1 MGKTESSKL
10 PRGVTIRKHSQGETI
25 NITFTYKGVKCR
37 EPLSNLEVN
46 SKNLKY
52 AERILGEIHNKIER
66 GTFVYA
72 DYFPRSSRLK
82 IFGNAAAGKTV
93 KMYLDEYIGICET
106 RKLSPSTIGGYKKCR
121 SALVSLHSFPASELT
136 PAAMKAWIQSRTT
149 TLKTIRNQL
158 SFLRSALDEAV
169 TDGVLQINPVSL
181 VTASRYQSDKSS
193 ADSNYIVDPLSPDEV
208 DALLASSGNKQWENL
223 FMFAIQTGLRSS
235 ELCALRWRDIDF
247 IGKTAHVQNA
257 SVVGVIKGTKTKS
270 GTRKVEL
277 NDLAMVVLASQK
289 TFTFMKDATIF
300 EDPKTN
306 KPWASADAIRKKAW
320 VPTLRKA
327 GIRYRN
333 PYQTR
338 HTFATRHIS
347 QGANLFWLAG
357 QMGHKGPEMLF
368 RHYGRYLKFYDGNTS
383 AKNTLL
389 MQDLHVKTMDRA
401 P

>member
-1 MGKTESSKL
+1 MGTTESPKL
-10 PRGVTIRKHSQGETI
+10 PRGVTIRKHRNGETI

-37 EPLSNLEVN
+37 EPLSNLDVTP
-46 SKNLKY
+46 KNIKY
-52 AERILGEIHNKIER
+52 AERTLGEIHNKIER

-72 DYFPRSSRLK
+72 EYFPRSTRLK
-82 IFGNAAAGKTV
+82 IFGNAVAGKTV
-93 KMYLDEYIGICET
+93 KTYLDEYLVICET

-121 SALVSLHSFPASELT
+121 SALSSLHIFPASELT
-136 PAAMKAWIQSRTT
+136 PAALKIWIQSQKT

-158 SFLRSALDEAV
+158 SFLCSALDEAV

-181 VTASRYQSDKSS
+181 VTASRYQSDKSVAES
-193 ADSNYIVDPLSPDEV
+193 SYVVDPLSPAEV
-208 DALLASSGNKQWENL
+208 DALLSAAGNKQCENL
-223 FMFAIQTGLRSS
+223 FRFAIQTGLRSS

-247 IGKTAHVQNA
+247 LGKTAHVQNA
-257 SVVGVIKGTKTKS
+257 SVVGIIKGTKTKA

-277 NDLAMVVLASQK
+277 SEEAMAALTSQK
-289 TFTFMKDATIF
+289 MFTFMKDTIIF

-306 KPWASADAIRKKAW
+306 KPWGSADAIRKKAW

-338 HTFATRHIS
+338 HTFATRLIS
-347 QGANLFWLAG
+347 RGVNLFWLAT

-368 RHYGRYLKFYDGNTS
+368 RHYGSYLKEYDGNTS
-383 AKNTLL
+383 LNIKIK
-389 MQDLHVKTMDRA
+389 Q
-401 P
+401 

>member
-1 MGKTESSKL
+1 MGTTESPKL
-10 PRGVTIRKHSQGETI
+10 PRGVTIRKHRNGETI

-37 EPLSNLEVN
+37 EPLSNLDVTP
-46 SKNLKY
+46 KNIKY
-52 AERILGEIHNKIER
+52 AERTLGEIYNKIER

-72 DYFPRSSRLK
+72 EYFPRSTRLK
-82 IFGNAAAGKTV
+82 IFGNAATGKTV
-93 KMYLDEYIGICET
+93 KMYLDEYLVICET

-121 SALVSLHSFPASELT
+121 SALSSLHMFPASELT
-136 PAAMKAWIQSRTT
+136 PAALKTWIQSQKT

-181 VTASRYQSDKSS
+181 VTASRYQSDKSEAES
-193 ADSNYIVDPLSPDEV
+193 SYVVDPLSPAEV
-208 DALLASSGNKQWENL
+208 DALLSAAGNKQWENL
-223 FMFAIQTGLRSS
+223 FRFAIQTGLRSS

-247 IGKTAHVQNA
+247 VSRTAHVQNA
-257 SVVGVIKGTKTKS
+257 SVVGVIKGTKTKA

-277 NDLAMVVLASQK
+277 TEEALKALASQK
-289 TFTFMKDATIF
+289 LFTFMKGETIF
-300 EDPKTN
+300 EDPKSN

-320 VPTLRKA
+320 VPILRKA

-338 HTFATRHIS
+338 HTFATSHIS
-347 QGANLFWLAG
+347 KGVNLFWLAG

-368 RHYGRYLKFYDGNTS
+368 RHYGTYLKEYDGQTTR
-383 AKNTLL
+383 KEI
-389 MQDLHVKTMDRA
+389 KR
-401 P
+401 

>member
-1 MGKTESSKL
+1 MGTTESPKL
-10 PRGVTIRKHSQGETI
+10 PRGVTIRKHRNGETI

-37 EPLSNLEVN
+37 EPLSNLDVTP
-46 SKNLKY
+46 KNIKY
-52 AERILGEIHNKIER
+52 AERTLGEIYNKIER

-72 DYFPRSSRLK
+72 EYFPRSNRLR

-93 KMYLDEYIGICET
+93 KMYLDEYLVICET

-121 SALVSLHSFPASELT
+121 SALSALHIFPASELT
-136 PAAMKAWIQSRTT
+136 PAALKTWIQSQKT

-169 TDGVLQINPVSL
+169 TDGILQINPVSL
-181 VTASRYQSDKSS
+181 VTASRYQSDKSEAES
-193 ADSNYIVDPLSPDEV
+193 SYVVDPLTPTEV
-208 DALLASSGNKQWENL
+208 DALLSAAGNKQWENL
-223 FMFAIQTGLRSS
+223 FRFAIQTGLRSS
-235 ELCALRWRDIDF
+235 ELCALRWRDLDF
-247 IGKTAHVQNA
+247 AGRTAHVQNA
-257 SVVGVIKGTKTKS
+257 SVVGVIKATKTKA

-277 NDLAMVVLASQK
+277 TEEALAALDSQK
-289 TFTFMKDATIF
+289 LFTFMKGEMIF
-300 EDPKTN
+300 EDPKRN

-368 RHYGRYLKFYDGNTS
+368 RHYGKYLAEYDGRTS
-383 AKNTLL
+383 IEK
-389 MQDLHVKTMDRA
+389 KS
-401 P
+401 

>member
-1 MGKTESSKL
+1 MGTTESPKL
-10 PRGVTIRKHSQGETI
+10 PRGVTIRKHRNGETI

-37 EPLSNLEVN
+37 EPLSNLDVTP
-46 SKNLKY
+46 KNIKY
-52 AERILGEIHNKIER
+52 AERTLGEIHNKIER

-72 DYFPRSSRLK
+72 DYFPRSNRLR
-82 IFGNAAAGKTV
+82 IFGNAAVGKTV
-93 KMYLDEYIGICET
+93 KMYLDEYLVICET

-121 SALVSLHSFPASELT
+121 SALSALHIFPASELT
-136 PAAMKAWIQSRTT
+136 PAALKTWIQSQKT

-169 TDGVLQINPVSL
+169 TDGILQINPVSL
-181 VTASRYQSDKSS
+181 VTASRYQSDKSEAES
-193 ADSNYIVDPLSPDEV
+193 SYVVDPLTPAEV
-208 DALLASSGNKQWENL
+208 DALLSAAGNKQWENL
-223 FMFAIQTGLRSS
+223 FRFAIQTGLRSS

-247 IGKTAHVQNA
+247 AGRTAHVQNA
-257 SVVGVIKGTKTKS
+257 SVVGVIKGTKTKA

-277 NDLAMVVLASQK
+277 TEEALAALDSQK
-289 TFTFMKDATIF
+289 LYTFMKGETIF
-300 EDPKTN
+300 EDPKRN

-320 VPTLRKA
+320 IPILRKA

-347 QGANLFWLAG
+347 QGTNLFWLAG

-368 RHYGRYLKFYDGNTS
+368 RNYGKYLTEYDGRTS
-383 AKNTLL
+383 KE
-389 MQDLHVKTMDRA
+389 KKS
-401 P
+401 

>member
-1 MGKTESSKL
+1 MGSTKSPKL
-10 PRGVTIRKHSQGETI
+10 PRGVTIRKHSNGETI

-46 SKNLKY
+46 SKNIKY
-52 AERILGEIHNKIER
+52 AERTLGEIHNKIER
-66 GTFVYA
+66 GTFNYGEH
-72 DYFPRSSRLK
+72 FPRSTRLK
-82 IFGNAAAGKTV
+82 IFGNASTGKTV
-93 KMYLDEYIGICET
+93 KVYLEEYLVICKT
-106 RKLSPSTIGGYKKCR
+106 RKLSPSTIGGYKKCLN
-121 SALVSLHSFPASELT
+121 ALESLHVFPASELT
-136 PAAMKAWIQSRTT
+136 PAALKTWIQSQKT

-181 VTASRYQSDKSS
+181 VTASRYQSSKTDEES
-193 ADSNYIVDPLSPDEV
+193 DYIVDPLSPAEV
-208 DALLASSGNKQWENL
+208 EALLHAAGNKQWENL
-223 FMFAIQTGLRSS
+223 FRFAIETGMRSS

-257 SVVGVIKGTKTKS
+257 SVVGVIKGTKTKA
-270 GTRKVEL
+270 GTRKIEL
-277 NDLAMVVLASQK
+277 TEEALYALTCQK
-289 TFTFMKDATIF
+289 PFTFMKDAMVF
-300 EDPKTN
+300 EDPKTES
-306 KPWASADAIRKKAW
+306 PWAGADAIRKKAW

-347 QGANLFWLAG
+347 RGANLFWLAS

-368 RHYGRYLKFYDGNTS
+368 RHYGRYLKEYDNST
-383 AKNTLL
+383 AINK
-389 MQDLHVKTMDRA
+389 LHNKVK
-401 P
+401 

>member
-1 MGKTESSKL
+1 MGTTESPKL
-10 PRGVTIRKHSQGETI
+10 PRGVTIRKHRNGETI

-37 EPLSNLEVN
+37 EPLSNLDVTP
-46 SKNLKY
+46 KNIKY
-52 AERILGEIHNKIER
+52 AERTLGEIYNKIER

-72 DYFPRSSRLK
+72 EYFPRSTRLK

-93 KMYLDEYIGICET
+93 KMYLDEYLVICVT

-121 SALVSLHSFPASELT
+121 SALSSLHMFPASELT
-136 PAAMKAWIQSRTT
+136 PAALKTWIQSQKT

-181 VTASRYQSDKSS
+181 VTASRYQSDKSEAES
-193 ADSNYIVDPLSPDEV
+193 SYVVDPLSPAEV
-208 DALLASSGNKQWENL
+208 DALLSAAGNKQWENL
-223 FMFAIQTGLRSS
+223 FRFAIQTGLRSS
-235 ELCALRWRDIDF
+235 ELCALRWLDIDF
-247 IGKTAHVQNA
+247 VGRTAHVQNA
-257 SVVGVIKGTKTKS
+257 SVVGVIKATKTKA

-277 NDLAMVVLASQK
+277 TEEALAALDSQK
-289 TFTFMKDATIF
+289 LFTFMKGETIF
-300 EDPKTN
+300 EDPKRN

-320 VPTLRKA
+320 VPILRKA

-368 RHYGRYLKFYDGNTS
+368 RHYGKYLTEYDGRTS
-383 AKNTLL
+383 IEK
-389 MQDLHVKTMDRA
+389 KS
-401 P
+401 

>member
-1 MGKTESSKL
+1 MGTKESPKL
-10 PRGVTIRKHSQGETI
+10 PRGVTIRKHSSGETI

-46 SKNLKY
+46 NKNLKY
-52 AERILGEIHNKIER
+52 AERTLGEIHNKIER
-66 GTFVYA
+66 GTFIYA
-72 DYFPRSSRLK
+72 EYFPRSVRLK
-82 IFGNAAAGKTV
+82 IFGNAATGKTV
-93 KMYLDEYIGICET
+93 KMYLDEYLKICET
-106 RKLSPSTIGGYKKCR
+106 RNLSPSTIGGYKKCR
-121 SALVSLHSFPASELT
+121 SALSELHIFPASELT
-136 PAAMKAWIQSRTT
+136 PAALKTWIQNQKT

-158 SFLRSALDEAV
+158 SFLRSSLDEAV

-181 VTASRYQSDKSS
+181 VTASRYQSNKSDAES
-193 ADSNYIVDPLSPDEV
+193 RYIVDPLSPAEV
-208 DALLASSGNKQWENL
+208 SALLKSTGNKQWENL
-223 FMFAIQTGLRSS
+223 FRFAIQTGLRSS

-247 IGKTAHVQNA
+247 VEKTVHVQSA
-257 SVVGVIKGTKTKS
+257 SVSGVTKGTKTKA

-277 NDLAMVVLASQK
+277 TEEAMIALNDQK
-289 TFTFMKDATIF
+289 PFTFMKDGCVF

-338 HTFATRHIS
+338 HTYATRLIS
-347 QGANLFWLAG
+347 SGVNLFWLST

-368 RHYGRYLKFYDGNTS
+368 RHYGRYLKEYDNSTS
-383 AKNTLL
+383 INGLKN
-389 MQDLHVKTMDRA
+389 KSI
-401 P
+401 

>member
-1 MGKTESSKL
+1 MGTKESPKL
-10 PRGVTIRKHSQGETI
+10 PRGVTIRKHRNGETI

-37 EPLSNLEVN
+37 EPLSNLDVTQ
-46 SKNLKY
+46 KNIKY
-52 AERILGEIHNKIER
+52 AERTLGEIYNNIER

-72 DYFPRSSRLK
+72 EYFPRSTRLK

-93 KMYLDEYIGICET
+93 KMYLDEYLVICET

-121 SALVSLHSFPASELT
+121 SALSSLHMFPASELT
-136 PAAMKAWIQSRTT
+136 PAALKTWIQSQKT

-181 VTASRYQSDKSS
+181 VTASRYQSDKSEAES
-193 ADSNYIVDPLSPDEV
+193 SYVVDPLSPAEV
-208 DALLASSGNKQWENL
+208 DALLSAAGNKQWENL
-223 FMFAIQTGLRSS
+223 FRFAIQTGLRSS

-247 IGKTAHVQNA
+247 VSRTAHVQNA
-257 SVVGVIKGTKTKS
+257 SVVGVIKGTKTKA

-277 NDLAMVVLASQK
+277 TEEALKALASQK
-289 TFTFMKDATIF
+289 LFTFMKGETIF
-300 EDPKTN
+300 EDPKSN

-320 VPTLRKA
+320 VPILRKA

-338 HTFATRHIS
+338 HTFATSHIS
-347 QGANLFWLAG
+347 KGVNLFWLAG

-368 RHYGRYLKFYDGNTS
+368 RHYGTYLKEYDGQTTR
-383 AKNTLL
+383 KEI
-389 MQDLHVKTMDRA
+389 KR
-401 P
+401 

>member
-1 MGKTESSKL
+1 MGSTESPKL
-10 PRGVTIRKHSQGETI
+10 PRGVTVRKHSSGETI

-46 SKNLKY
+46 NKNVKY
-52 AERILGEIHNKIER
+52 AERTLGEIHNKIER
-66 GTFVYA
+66 GTFIYA
-72 DYFPRSSRLK
+72 EYFPRSARLK
-82 IFGNAAAGKTV
+82 IFGNAATGKTV
-93 KMYLDEYIGICET
+93 KMYLDEYLKICET
-106 RKLSPSTIGGYKKCR
+106 RSLSPSTIGGYKKCR
-121 SALVSLHSFPASELT
+121 SALASLHILPASELT
-136 PAAMKAWIQSRTT
+136 PAVLKQWIQSQKT

-158 SFLRSALDEAV
+158 SFLRSSLDEAV

-181 VTASRYQSDKSS
+181 VTASRYQSNKSEAES
-193 ADSNYIVDPLSPDEV
+193 SYIVDPLSPAEV
-208 DALLASSGNKQWENL
+208 GALLSSTGNKQWENL
-223 FMFAIQTGLRSS
+223 FRFAIQTGLRSS

-247 IGKTAHVQNA
+247 VEKTAHVQNA
-257 SVVGVIKGTKTKS
+257 SVSGVTKGTKTKA

-277 NDLAMVVLASQK
+277 TEEAMIALNAQK
-289 TFTFMKDATIF
+289 PFSFMKDGCVF

-320 VPTLRKA
+320 VPTLRKT

-347 QGANLFWLAG
+347 QGVNLFWLAG

-368 RHYGRYLKFYDGNTS
+368 RHYGAYLKEYDNKTS
-383 AKNTLL
+383 INTLKCKS
-389 MQDLHVKTMDRA
+389 V
-401 P
+401 

>member
-1 MGKTESSKL
+1 MGTKESPKL
-10 PRGVTIRKHSQGETI
+10 PRGVTIRKHRNGVTI

-37 EPLSNLEVN
+37 EPLSNLEVTP
-46 SKNLKY
+46 KNIKY
-52 AERILGEIHNKIER
+52 AERTLGEIYNKIER

-72 DYFPRSSRLK
+72 EYFPRSTRLK

-93 KMYLDEYIGICET
+93 KMYLDEYLVICET

-121 SALVSLHSFPASELT
+121 SALSALHMFPASELT
-136 PAAMKAWIQSRTT
+136 PAALKTWIQNQKT

-169 TDGVLQINPVSL
+169 TDGVLPINPVSL
-181 VTASRYQSDKSS
+181 VTASRYQRDKSNAES
-193 ADSNYIVDPLSPDEV
+193 SYVVDPLSPAEV
-208 DALLASSGNKQWENL
+208 DALLSAAGNKQWENL
-223 FMFAIQTGLRSS
+223 FRFAIQTGLRSS

-247 IGKTAHVQNA
+247 VSRTAHVQNA
-257 SVVGVIKGTKTKS
+257 SVVGVIKGTKTKA

-277 NDLAMVVLASQK
+277 TEEAMKALASQK
-289 TFTFMKDATIF
+289 LFTFMKGETIF
-300 EDPKTN
+300 EDPKSN

-320 VPTLRKA
+320 VPILRKA

-338 HTFATRHIS
+338 HTFATSHIS
-347 QGANLFWLAG
+347 KGVNLFWLAG

-368 RHYGRYLKFYDGNTS
+368 RHYGTYLKEYDGQTTR
-383 AKNTLL
+383 KEI
-389 MQDLHVKTMDRA
+389 KR
-401 P
+401 

>member
-1 MGKTESSKL
+1 MGSTESPKL
-10 PRGVTIRKHSQGETI
+10 PRGVTIRKHRNGETI

-37 EPLSNLEVN
+37 EPLSNLDVTP
-46 SKNLKY
+46 KNIKY
-52 AERILGEIHNKIER
+52 AERTLGEIYNKIER

-72 DYFPRSSRLK
+72 EFFPRSTRLK
-82 IFGNAAAGKTV
+82 IFGNASTGKTV
-93 KMYLDEYIGICET
+93 KIYLDEYLVICET
-106 RKLSPSTIGGYKKCR
+106 RKLSPSTIVGYKKCR
-121 SALVSLHSFPASELT
+121 SALSSLHMFPASELT
-136 PAAMKAWIQSRTT
+136 PAALKTWIQSQKT

-181 VTASRYQSDKSS
+181 VTASRYQSEKSEAES
-193 ADSNYIVDPLSPDEV
+193 SYVVDPLSPTEV
-208 DALLASSGNKQWENL
+208 DALLSAAGEKQWENL
-223 FMFAIQTGLRSS
+223 FRFAIQTGLRSS

-247 IGKTAHVQNA
+247 VGRTAHVQNA
-257 SVVGVIKGTKTKS
+257 SVVGVIKGTKTKA

-277 NDLAMVVLASQK
+277 TEEALTALASQK
-289 TFTFMKDATIF
+289 LFTFMKGETIF
-300 EDPKTN
+300 EDPKRN

-347 QGANLFWLAG
+347 KGVNLFWLAG

-368 RHYGRYLKFYDGNTS
+368 RHYGTYLKEYDGQTTR
-383 AKNTLL
+383 KEI
-389 MQDLHVKTMDRA
+389 KR
-401 P
+401 

>member
-1 MGKTESSKL
+1 MGTTESPKL
-10 PRGVTIRKHSQGETI
+10 PRGVTIRKHRNGETI

-37 EPLSNLEVN
+37 EPLSNLDVTP
-46 SKNLKY
+46 KNIKY
-52 AERILGEIHNKIER
+52 AERTLGEIYNKIER

-72 DYFPRSSRLK
+72 EYFPRSIRLK

-93 KMYLDEYIGICET
+93 KMYLDEYLVICET

-121 SALVSLHSFPASELT
+121 SALSSLHMFPASELT
-136 PAAMKAWIQSRTT
+136 PAALKTWIQSQKT

-158 SFLRSALDEAV
+158 SFMRSALDEAV

-181 VTASRYQSDKSS
+181 VTASRYQSDKAEAESS
-193 ADSNYIVDPLSPDEV
+193 YVVDPLSPAEV
-208 DALLASSGNKQWENL
+208 DALLSAAGNKQWENL
-223 FMFAIQTGLRSS
+223 FRFAIQTGLRSS

-247 IGKTAHVQNA
+247 VSRTAHVQNA
-257 SVVGVIKGTKTKS
+257 SVVGVIKGTKTKA

-277 NDLAMVVLASQK
+277 TEEALKALASQK
-289 TFTFMKDATIF
+289 LFTFMKGEMIF
-300 EDPKTN
+300 EDPKSN

-320 VPTLRKA
+320 VPILRKA

-338 HTFATRHIS
+338 HTFATSHIS
-347 QGANLFWLAG
+347 RGVNLFWLAG

-368 RHYGRYLKFYDGNTS
+368 RHYGTYLKEYDGQTTR
-383 AKNTLL
+383 KEI
-389 MQDLHVKTMDRA
+389 KR
-401 P
+401 

>member
-1 MGKTESSKL
+1 MGTTESPKL
-10 PRGVTIRKHSQGETI
+10 PRGVTIRKHRNGETI

-37 EPLSNLEVN
+37 EPLSNLDVTP
-46 SKNLKY
+46 KNIKY
-52 AERILGEIHNKIER
+52 AERTLGEIYNKIER

-72 DYFPRSSRLK
+72 EYFPRSTRLK

-93 KMYLDEYIGICET
+93 KMYLDEYLVICET

-121 SALVSLHSFPASELT
+121 SALSSLHMFPASELT
-136 PAAMKAWIQSRTT
+136 PAALKTWIQSQKT

-158 SFLRSALDEAV
+158 SFMRSALDEAV

-181 VTASRYQSDKSS
+181 VTASRYQSDKSEAES
-193 ADSNYIVDPLSPDEV
+193 SYVVDPLSPAEV
-208 DALLASSGNKQWENL
+208 DALLSAAGNKQWENL
-223 FMFAIQTGLRSS
+223 FRFAIQTGLRSS

-247 IGKTAHVQNA
+247 VSRTAHVQNA
-257 SVVGVIKGTKTKS
+257 SVVGVIKGTKTKA

-277 NDLAMVVLASQK
+277 TEEALKALASQK
-289 TFTFMKDATIF
+289 LFTFMKGEMIF
-300 EDPKTN
+300 EDPKSN

-320 VPTLRKA
+320 VPILRKA

-338 HTFATRHIS
+338 HTFATSHIS
-347 QGANLFWLAG
+347 RGVNLFWLAG

-368 RHYGRYLKFYDGNTS
+368 RHYGTYLKEYDGQTTR
-383 AKNTLL
+383 KEI
-389 MQDLHVKTMDRA
+389 KR
-401 P
+401 

>member
-1 MGKTESSKL
+1 MGTTESPKL
-10 PRGVTIRKHSQGETI
+10 PRGVTIRKHRNGETI

-37 EPLSNLEVN
+37 EPLSNLDVTP
-46 SKNLKY
+46 KNIKY
-52 AERILGEIHNKIER
+52 AERTLGEIHNKIER

-72 DYFPRSSRLK
+72 EYFPRSTRLK
-82 IFGNAAAGKTV
+82 MFGNAAAGKTV
-93 KMYLDEYIGICET
+93 KMYLDEYLVICET

-121 SALVSLHSFPASELT
+121 SALSSLHIFPASELT
-136 PAAMKAWIQSRTT
+136 PAALKTWIQSQKT

-181 VTASRYQSDKSS
+181 VTASRYQSDKSQTES
-193 ADSNYIVDPLSPDEV
+193 SYVVDPLSPAEV
-208 DALLASSGNKQWENL
+208 DALLSASGNKQWENI
-223 FMFAIQTGLRSS
+223 FRFAIQTGLRSS
-235 ELCALRWRDIDF
+235 ELCALRWCDIDF
-247 IGKTAHVQNA
+247 VGKTAHVQSA
-257 SVVGVIKGTKTKS
+257 SVVGVIKGTKTKA

-277 NDLAMVVLASQK
+277 NEEALEAINNQK
-289 TFTFMKDATIF
+289 TFTFMKNGTIF

-347 QGANLFWLAG
+347 KGVNLFWLAG

-368 RHYGRYLKFYDGNTS
+368 RHYGTYLKEYDGQTTR
-383 AKNTLL
+383 KEI
-389 MQDLHVKTMDRA
+389 KR
-401 P
+401 

>member
-1 MGKTESSKL
+1 MGTTESPKL
-10 PRGVTIRKHSQGETI
+10 PRGVTIRKHRNGETI

-37 EPLSNLEVN
+37 EPLSNLDVTP
-46 SKNLKY
+46 KNIKY
-52 AERILGEIHNKIER
+52 AERTLGEIHNKIER

-72 DYFPRSSRLK
+72 EYFPRSTRLK

-93 KMYLDEYIGICET
+93 KMYLDEYLVICET

-121 SALVSLHSFPASELT
+121 SALSSLHIFPASELT
-136 PAAMKAWIQSRTT
+136 PAALKTWIQNQKT

-181 VTASRYQSDKSS
+181 VTASRYQSDKSEAES
-193 ADSNYIVDPLSPDEV
+193 SYVVDPLSPAEV
-208 DALLASSGNKQWENL
+208 NALLTSTGNKQWKNL
-223 FMFAIQTGLRSS
+223 FRFAIQTGLRSS

-247 IGKTAHVQNA
+247 IEKTAHVQSA
-257 SVVGVIKGTKTKS
+257 SVSGVTKGTKTKA

-277 NDLAMVVLASQK
+277 TEEAIIALNDQK
-289 TFTFMKDATIF
+289 PFTFMKDGCVF
-300 EDPKTN
+300 EDPKTY

-338 HTFATRHIS
+338 HTYATRLIS
-347 QGANLFWLAG
+347 RGVNLFWLAG

-368 RHYGRYLKFYDGNTS
+368 RHYGRYLKAYDNNTS
-383 AKNTLL
+383 VTHLNK
-389 MQDLHVKTMDRA
+389 KTN
-401 P
+401 